1 MSKVAKQSI
10 QTTFFS
16 YIGVVLG
23 YINVLWL
30 YPYAL
35 DTTELGTFRT
45 IQDLGL
51 LFVPFAQLGV
61 GHGITRYF
69 RRCRLRRAL

>member
-1 MSKVAKQSI
+1 MSKIAQQSI
-10 QTTFFS
+10 QTTIFS

-35 DTTELGTFRT
+35 DATELGTFRT

-61 GHGITRYF
+61 GHGITRF
-69 RRCRLRRAL
+69 FPKLEKNQP